1 MERTSTPPQLPVSL
15 VIPCG
20 SGALALA
27 PVLAAVE
34 AGTCWPAEVLVVDA
48 AQQLRGRLPCV
59 QPFASLVH
67 VVEAPVPLF
76 PGAARNLGFQAA
88 SQSWLTFLDLNTL
101 PPPQWLEAVYASTQQ
116 HKGVELVLG
125 YTRYLSQG
133 WQQRLFISATYGER
147 PLPTLPG
154 SLVSRSVFSRVGQFL
169 PGIRA
174 GEDTD
179 WFVRFNQF
187 GIAKTPGPDIPLTYN
202 AVPASLVTL
211 AGKWFRN
218 YRSCAPVVFHL
229 EAQKT
234 IYVVIANLLIMLV
247 AFRWNALVAGWRES
261 NFFYVANISKMA
273 VSALVFVYLV
283 IRGLL
288 MPLRRGS
295 LLQTLLP
302 LRWIAIGFVCVVLDV
317 SKLLAFV
324 LPPWRNRSMTST
336 S

>member
-1 MERTSTPPQLPVSL
+1 VKRFSTPPQLPVSL
-15 VIPCG
+15 IIPCG
-20 SGALALA
+20 ADVVALA
-27 PVLAAVE
+27 PVLASVA
-34 AGTCWPAEVLVVDA
+34 AGSCWPAEVLVVDA
-48 AQQLRGRLPCV
+48 AKQLQGWTPSDE
-59 QPFASLVH
+59 PFAFRVRVLEDS
-67 VVEAPVPLF
+67 EPLF
-76 PGAARNLGFQAA
+76 PGAARNLGCQAA
-88 SQSWLTFLDLNTL
+88 SQNWLAFLDLNTL
-101 PPPQWLEAVYASTQQ
+101 PPPQWLEAVYASAQQ
-116 HKGVELVLG
+116 HLGVELVLG
-125 YTRYLSQG
+125 ATRYRSQG

-147 PLPTLPG
+147 ALSTLPG
-154 SLVSRSVFSRVGQFL
+154 SLVHRSVFSRVGGFL

-179 WFVRFNQF
+179 WLVRVNQF
-187 GIAKTPGPDIPLTYN
+187 AIAKTPGIGTPLTYS
-202 AVPASLVTL
+202 ALPTSLL
-211 AGKWFRN
+211 ALACKWFRN

-247 AFRWNALVAGWRES
+247 AFRWNALVAGWQES

-273 VSALVFVYLV
+273 IYVLVLFYLI

-288 MPLRRGS
+288 MPLHRGS
-295 LLQTLLP
+295 LIQTLLP

-324 LPPWRNRSMTST
+324 SPPWRNRSMTST